1 MNGAMLSMKTVQAG
15 ETTSSRMTYPIQHIA
30 VLIPARNEEA
40 LLPRCLR
47 SVQQAR
53 MRLPASIT
61 SDVVVVADC
70 CHDATQVLAEAMIG
84 AAGIVAVTAA
94 GSVGRARALAAQ
106 LALRRSTV
114 KPPGCWLANTD
125 ADCEVPENWLLTQL
139 QLARCGYAAIAGIV
153 DVDDFSDHD
162 AVVAER
168 FRRTYLI
175 DPSGTH
181 PHVHGANL
189 GIRADV
195 YTHAGG
201 WSDLLTAEDHDL
213 WRRLQ
218 TTGTSRLS
226 TAALRVVTSGR
237 RVGRAPS
244 GFADALAAH
253 NESLV

>member
-1 MNGAMLSMKTVQAG
+1 MERKQAG
-15 ETTSSRMTYPIQHIA
+15 VAIASSEATHPILHIA

-47 SVQQAR
+47 SVERAR
-53 MRLPASIT
+53 ARLPLGIT
-61 SDVVVVADC
+61 SDLIVVADC
-70 CHDATQVLAEAMIG
+70 CHDRTQILAEALIG
-84 AAGIVAVTAA
+84 TAGIVAATAA
-94 GSVGRARALAAQ
+94 GSVGHARALAAQ
-106 LALRRSTV
+106 LALRRSAV
-114 KPPGCWLANTD
+114 LPRSCWLANTD
-125 ADCEVPENWLLTQL
+125 ADCEVPEDWLLSQL
-139 QLARCGYAAIAGIV
+139 QLAECGYAAVAGIV
-153 DVDDFSDHD
+153 DVEDFSEHE

-175 DPSGTH
+175 DADGTH

-189 GIRADV
+189 GIRADA
-195 YTHAGG
+195 YAHAGG

-213 WRRLQ
+213 WQRLQ
-218 TTGTSRLS
+218 RAGAAHLS

-237 RVGRAPS
+237 RQGRAPS